1 MLQVFLILTHPAL
14 VTPLAYLIFTGDTSL
29 SLPPSLQH
37 GHKRGSSYNGV
48 CAFVQP
54 ESSLE
59 TTLVRQSS
67 QAHANPITVAMGKRG
82 GAAGGHSGS
91 SLLSSASVGS
101 IEGYVD
107 TVVDDQYV
115 VIEASPSGSA
125 SNSSHSSHSVS
136 QS

>member
-1 MLQVFLILTHPAL
+1 MFLILNQPSL

-29 SLPPSLQH
+29 SLPPSLQQ
-37 GHKRGSSYNGV
+37 GHKRGNSYNGI

-67 QAHANPITVAMGKRG
+67 QAHAHPITMAMR
-82 GAAGGHSGS
+82 AGQVGLPSLSSGS
-91 SLLSSASVGS
+91 V
-101 IEGYVD
+101 EGYVD
-107 TVVDDQYV
+107 SVVDDQYV

-125 SNSSHSSHSVS
+125 SYGSHSSHGVRAWCVCVCVCEEY
-136 QS
+136 